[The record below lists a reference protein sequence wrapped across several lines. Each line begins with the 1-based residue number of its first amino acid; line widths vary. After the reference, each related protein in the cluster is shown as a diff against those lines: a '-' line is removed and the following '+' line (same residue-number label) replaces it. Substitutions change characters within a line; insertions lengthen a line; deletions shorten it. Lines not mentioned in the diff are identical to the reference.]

1 MKQNI
6 NIEAEGNELVLK
18 NKAGDYVII
27 PKKYRKEVQD
37 MIKENCHD
45 CIDKLVETLPV
56 MEDYA
61 EDGSLYPDWD
71 KVKSTLNP
79 KNKKIITFEPKPYT
93 TVQDNTY
100 VAPPRVVIP
109 SKLEKEQ
116 PVLKADT
123 RTDQE
128 RKIAQEYT
136 ESVLN
141 PSIMTQI
148 GEGFQKPLRWLADP
162 VKAVGDIVS
171 ALAPNSLLAKDL
183 PNTNE
188 DVFEY
193 RKKQLDPYTS
203 NKEKINNTINEAAPL
218 TSWALLNTLP
228 AEAAVGNT
236 INSGKNLIKP
246 MSKAVS
252 KTDDVINIGNKSWK
266 KYITQEEKVE
276 RMLAQKDKIK
286 NATLK
291 ENQLSLEE
299 KMNPFKVEDTGLGE
313 DYKDIINLSKGDR
326 RYNPGMTYDEFESAA
341 KTWATKRND
350 DLAPDMASLGSAR
363 HNDYWGISKDFK
375 GLPEDADLVR
385 KLAYNKFYGSGTPEQ
400 KLIIENAIKNHELDH
415 FLYKNSRKEYDDIIK
430 AFDPEK
436 FGIDAKYLKGRKSS
450 IAGDEIRAR
459 MAQLMDYFEFKVNP
473 KSGLIE
479 DAFGNKAFTQKH
491 LDYARKN
498 YIKDTHLDNSMSSF
512 FNGIIDDKKFIKI
525 MNNTALGT
533 IPIMIYLQ
541 SQNQN
546 KTEQ

>member
-27 PKKYRKEVQD
+27 PKKYRREVQD
-37 MIKENCHD
+37 MIKEGCHG
-45 CIDKLVETLPV
+45 CIDKLVDTLPV

-61 EDGSLYPDWD
+61 QDGSLIPDD
-71 KVKSTLNP
+71 K
-79 KNKKIITFEPKPYT
+79 KKITFEYKPYT
-93 TVQDNTY
+93 AVQDNTY
-100 VAPPRVVIP
+100 VAPKVIIPLEQKKKQQFIPR
-109 SKLEKEQ
+109 EQ
-116 PVLKADT
+116 PILKADT
-123 RTDQE
+123 RTEQE
-128 RKIAQEYT
+128 RNIAQKYT
-136 ESVLN
+136 EAVLN
-141 PSIMTQI
+141 PSISIQI
-148 GEGFQKPLRWLADP
+148 GEAFQKPLRWLADP
-162 VKAVGDIVS
+162 VKGVGDIVS
-171 ALAPNSLLAKDL
+171 AVAPNSALAKDL

-188 DVFEY
+188 ETFEY
-193 RKKQLDPYTS
+193 RKKQLNPYTF
-203 NKEKINNTINEAAPL
+203 NKEKINNTINEAIPL

-228 AEAAVGNT
+228 VEAAAGNM
-236 INSGKNLIKP
+236 IKSGKNLIKP
-246 MSKAVS
+246 VSKVVN
-252 KTDDVINIGNKSWK
+252 KTDDVVNIGNKSWK
-266 KYITQEEKVE
+266 KYITQEEKVD

-286 NATLK
+286 NATLP

-299 KMNPFKVEDTGLGE
+299 KMNPFKVEDIGGGD

-326 RYNPGMTYDEFESAA
+326 RHNPGMTYDEFENAA
-341 KTWATKRND
+341 KTWASKRND
-350 DLAPDMASLGSAR
+350 DLAPDMGSLGSAR

-375 GLPEDADLVR
+375 GLPEDADFVR
-385 KLAYNKFYGSGTPEQ
+385 KFAYNKYYGSGTPEQ
-400 KLIIENAIKNHELDH
+400 KLIVENAIKNHELDH

-430 AFDPEK
+430 AFNPEK
-436 FGIDAKYLKGRKSS
+436 FGVDARYLKGRKSS

-473 KSGLIE
+473 KSGLVE

-498 YIKDTHLDNSMSSF
+498 YIKDTNLDNSMSSF
-512 FNGIIDDKKFIKI
+512 FNGIVDDKKFIKI

-546 KTEQ
+546 KLGQ